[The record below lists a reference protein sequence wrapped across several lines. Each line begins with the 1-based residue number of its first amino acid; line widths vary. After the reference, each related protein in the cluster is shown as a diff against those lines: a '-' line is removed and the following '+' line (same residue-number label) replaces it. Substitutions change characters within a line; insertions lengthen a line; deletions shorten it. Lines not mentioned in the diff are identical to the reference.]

1 MSKSNCSNVAKR
13 FNRSVD
19 KIEGEFLFSFF
30 WWGKGVMCVKGF
42 GGVDQSLQV
51 PEVSLE
57 WM

>member
-1 MSKSNCSNVAKR
+1 MSDFR
-13 FNRSVD
+13 PM
-19 KIEGEFLFSFF
+19 
-30 WWGKGVMCVKGF
+30 WGGMYVEGF